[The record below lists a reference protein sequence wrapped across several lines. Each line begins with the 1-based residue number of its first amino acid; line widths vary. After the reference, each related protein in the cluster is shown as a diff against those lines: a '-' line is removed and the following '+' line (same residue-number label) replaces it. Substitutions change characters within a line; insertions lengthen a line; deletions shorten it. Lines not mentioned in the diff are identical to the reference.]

1 MSIYVISND
10 LNIENNLFKLGR
22 TKDTNSDIVSKYQR
36 YLTGARLLLWYPS
49 TLTDYV
55 DDERELLRLFDANR
69 NRTPNGFKNEW
80 LSISFEEL
88 KTRLDEYFGQNGED
102 FEDEQKRE
110 RERKDNICSF
120 CDKNLSSKCYLN
132 KHMQTCKKRESI
144 ESRNVLESQ
153 LQQQQQQYE
162 SQLQQQQQQ
171 YESQLQQQQQQYESQ
186 LERLQKQLD
195 EQKELVKMYQNQ
207 ILEIAKQRHMI

>member
-1 MSIYVISND
+1 MSIYVISYDVIIDNY
-10 LNIENNLFKLGR
+10 LFKLGR
-22 TKDTNSDIVSKYQR
+22 SKDTNSDIVTNYQR

-162 SQLQQQQQQ
+162 SQL
-171 YESQLQQQQQQYESQ
+171 
-186 LERLQKQLD
+186 ERLQKQLD